1 MCLVAVLLTIFILN
15 LILGLLVHFF
25 DYSQPI
31 WWHTLSPYFVALLL
45 FYYGL
50 VGSYRTLYPA

>member
-25 DYSQPI
+25 DYSEPI
-31 WWHTLSPYFVALLL
+31 WWHALSPYFIALC

-50 VGSYRTLYPA
+50 VCGDRTLYFA